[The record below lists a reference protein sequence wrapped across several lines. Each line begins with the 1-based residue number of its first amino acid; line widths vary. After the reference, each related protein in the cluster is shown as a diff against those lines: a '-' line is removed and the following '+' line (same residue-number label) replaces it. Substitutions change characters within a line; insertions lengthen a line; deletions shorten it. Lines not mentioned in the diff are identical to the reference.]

1 MYVIK
6 GLVDNKIDS
15 DKFAYFVRVE
25 PQILWNGKPFEVRVC
40 SAVIYCANQYKTY
53 QQALDFI
60 QEYELYNFEVYP
72 VCPVCGEDYSKP
84 PAISRDNNKTEI
96 CSKYTTCQA
105 LMKFIDYYHKNKAT
119 Y

>member
-40 SAVIYCANQYKTY
+40 SAVIYGANQYKTY
-53 QQALDFI
+53 Q
-60 QEYELYNFEVYP
+60 
-72 VCPVCGEDYSKP
+72 
-84 PAISRDNNKTEI
+84 
-96 CSKYTTCQA
+96 
-105 LMKFIDYYHKNKAT
+105 
-119 Y
+119 

>member
-53 QQALDFI
+53 Q
-60 QEYELYNFEVYP
+60 
-72 VCPVCGEDYSKP
+72 
-84 PAISRDNNKTEI
+84 
-96 CSKYTTCQA
+96 
-105 LMKFIDYYHKNKAT
+105 
-119 Y
+119 